1 MGVSSLKTYHH
12 GDLKNAL
19 IIAGAELIE
28 TSGSL
33 NFTMADAARMAG
45 VSNAAPYRH
54 FRDRDALLEAV
65 CQLAFYGLG
74 IAASTAASPYQRG
87 SIERIHAIGGA
98 YLHYVTEKAAF
109 YDLMWGDMGA
119 RALDSDSFDEKA
131 SGFFLLIDA
140 VESYLAAEAINQ
152 ADVMDVSV
160 KLWSMVHGLS
170 SIKMSGKLTHF
181 HPTADVPEMLVSATH
196 TYMAGLRSEAR
207 R

>member
-1 MGVSSLKTYHH
+1 MGVSNLKTYHH

-19 IIAGAELIE
+19 IVAGAELIE
-28 TSGSL
+28 ASGSL

-54 FRDRDALLEAV
+54 FRDRDALLDAV
-65 CQLAFYGLG
+65 SQLAFYGLG
-74 IAASTAASPYQRG
+74 AAASEAAAPYKRG
-87 SIERIHAIGGA
+87 SIERIHGIGGA

-109 YDLMWGDMGA
+109 YDLMWGDIGA
-119 RALDSDSFDEKA
+119 RAIDTDSFDKRA
-131 SGFFLLIDA
+131 SGFYLLIDA
-140 VESYLAAEAINQ
+140 VESYMAEENITQ

-181 HPTADVPEMLVSATH
+181 HPQADVPKMLISATG
-196 TYMAGLRSEAR
+196 TFMAGLRSEAKG
-207 R
+207 